1 MTPSVN
7 KNLSRYVFWIQA
19 LREHQDNWHQAMREK
34 FYYCPQEWSA
44 AWAIPI
50 WRCGGVYKELW
61 KFHYVL
67 WHCWFNPDHRKIHSW
82 VTYKFRVR
90 ENLWLFSLFLTQM
103 LISKLMPFANTDN
116 SIEGVDVVI
125 PMNNKSP
132 DWSRLL
138 YSIQADQLHKGRL
151 RSWSWHERG
160 WAVLLQGQFRYR
172 AAMLRE
178 RRLF

>member
-1 MTPSVN
+1 
-7 KNLSRYVFWIQA
+7 
-19 LREHQDNWHQAMREK
+19 MREK
-34 FYYCPQEWSA
+34 FIIAPKNDLQPELSLSGA
-44 AWAIPI
+44 AVVSTKNFGSFITF
-50 WRCGGVYKELW
+50 CGN
-61 KFHYVL
+61 
-67 WHCWFNPDHRKIHSW
+67 CWFNPDHRKIHSW